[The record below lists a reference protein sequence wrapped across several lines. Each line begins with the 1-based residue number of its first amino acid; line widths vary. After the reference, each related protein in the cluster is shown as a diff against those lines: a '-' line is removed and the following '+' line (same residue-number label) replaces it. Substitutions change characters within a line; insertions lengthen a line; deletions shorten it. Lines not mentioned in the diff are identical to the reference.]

1 MSQGVCHRED
11 DSGQTRQWSHR
22 RTSSWKSEGNAEEA
36 AYVFPTR
43 PRHRTKMIL
52 AWASK
57 DREGV
62 YAQLERGKVKFL
74 WQTQHV
80 DARKDKQR
88 RVAAPWDTGQED
100 NENVGAVTVQKH
112 GDSQATRH
120 DFFCGGFEGVRTR
133 GWRDPNWTVES

>member
-1 MSQGVCHRED
+1 MTLGKRV
-11 DSGQTRQWSHR
+11 SGHTDVRHPGSLKEMLRKQ
-22 RTSSWKSEGNAEEA
+22 
-36 AYVFPTR
+36 PTFS
-43 PRHRTKMIL
+43 PRGRVTRTKMIL

-88 RVAAPWDTGQED
+88 RVAAPWDIGQED
-100 NENVGAVTVQKH
+100 NENVRAVTVQKH
-112 GDSQATRH
+112 RDSQATRH